1 MQVISETLVQVMPC
15 SICQSYEHLVEE
27 CPTIPTVREIFGD
40 QANFIG
46 QSSPIT
52 MLYMEIPTIQ
62 IGGTIQI
69 SPGSQEH
76 FSTRNQ
82 AKHLNKLQ
90 ILSKQ

>member
-1 MQVISETLVQVMPC
+1 
-15 SICQSYEHLVEE
+15 
-27 CPTIPTVREIFGD
+27 
-40 QANFIG
+40 
-46 QSSPIT
+46 
-52 MLYMEIPTIQ
+52 MEIPTIQ

-90 ILSKQ
+90 ILIKQ

>member
-1 MQVISETLVQVMPC
+1 
-15 SICQSYEHLVEE
+15 
-27 CPTIPTVREIFGD
+27 
-40 QANFIG
+40 
-46 QSSPIT
+46 
-52 MLYMEIPTIQ
+52 MEIPTIQ

-69 SPGSQEH
+69 YPGNQEH